1 MPPSYF
7 SLTTLLHRLSQLRR
21 RRPGHVLPFRIPFF
35 RIFYST
41 TYTTLFLITLVILAI
56 TPGTLLW
63 TSISSEAFQYVFMI
77 GGTYV
82 LTALIAIFIYSS
94 RLYTNR
100 SVLAGVGK
108 AYIPVEDGEVG
119 RNVRKMIAAQLERSA
134 VVAWESR
141 PRDTMGEIVLAE
153 KEGWLTDEEHGVTGF
168 DREQW
173 TVGSA
178 IEIDPAKPPW
188 GTLQHAGWTAPAH
201 ARGETLGNL
210 QFATVIA
217 ELPHLIEAR
226 AVSLAPPDPNAEAGF
241 FNENEAQVPD
251 LLVVETL
258 RRQKTMG
265 LREYLTQ
272 LSYLGLINPPSIAND
287 FLVLY
292 EKARFSGRP
301 STEEEFNHLMA
312 VFAQLLE
319 GIQDL
324 HPDIIAEI
332 RAQAGSDDTSSSS
345 QSTIDAV
352 ETASLAPSQ
361 ASGSVLHFATP
372 EPPRNMSVSTANSGY
387 SSPVTARTAFS
398 RAVTPY
404 TQQNGVESDE
414 SFSSV
419 VRRPRGDEDEAFT
432 TPRAAPQRDSFESR
446 SSVGAGSSPSSR
458 TLDSDAGSV
467 LRHHVSNG

>member
-1 MPPSYF
+1 MPPAYF
-7 SLTTLLHRLSQLRR
+7 SLTTLLHRISQLRR

-82 LTALIAIFIYSS
+82 LTALVAIFIYSS

-108 AYIPVEDGEVG
+108 AYLPVEEGEVG
-119 RNVRKMIAAQLERSA
+119 RNVRKMIASQLERSA

-141 PRDTMGEIVLAE
+141 PRDTLGEIVLAE
-153 KEGWLTDEEHGVTGF
+153 KEGYLTDEHPGLAGF

-178 IEIDPAKPPW
+178 IVIDPSKPPW
-188 GTLQHAGWTAPAH
+188 GSLQHAGWTAPAH

-226 AVSLAPPDPNAEAGF
+226 AVSLAPPHENAEAGL
-241 FNENEAQVPD
+241 FNENEASVPD
-251 LLVVETL
+251 LIIVDAL

-272 LSYLGLINPPSIAND
+272 LSYLGLVNPPSIGHD
-287 FLVLY
+287 FLALY

-301 STEEEFNHLMA
+301 CTELEFNHLMA
-312 VFAQLLE
+312 VFAQLLK
-319 GIQDL
+319 GIRDL
-324 HPDIIAEI
+324 HPSIVAEI
-332 RAQAGSDDTSSSS
+332 RAQAGSDSSSS
-345 QSTIDAV
+345 TMEAD
-352 ETASLAPSQ
+352 TASLAPSQ
-361 ASGSVLHFATP
+361 ATGSVLHFATP
-372 EPPRNMSVSTANSGY
+372 DPPRNMSTSTYSSGH
-387 SSPVTARTAFS
+387 SPVTARTAFS

-404 TQQNGVESDE
+404 MQHDALESEE
-414 SFSSV
+414 SLGSV
-419 VRRPRGDEDEAFT
+419 VRRPPDDEHS
-432 TPRAAPQRDSFESR
+432 TPRPQDRDGFASR
-446 SSVGAGSSPSSR
+446 SQGSSSPSLR

-467 LRHHVSNG
+467 VRHYRSND

>member
-1 MPPSYF
+1 MPPRYF
-7 SLTTLLHRLSQLRR
+7 SSTTLLHRLSQLRR

-56 TPGTLLW
+56 TPGTMLW
-63 TSISSEAFQYVFMI
+63 TAIRSEAFQYVFMI

-100 SVLAGVGK
+100 SVMAGVGK

-141 PRDTMGEIVLAE
+141 PRDTMGEILLAE
-153 KEGWLTDEEHGVTGF
+153 KEGWLTGEDNVTG
-168 DREQW
+168 DVDLDQW

-178 IEIDPAKPPW
+178 IVIDPAKAPW
-188 GTLQHAGWTAPAH
+188 GEIHHAGWTAPAH
-201 ARGETLGNL
+201 ARSETVGNL

-241 FNENEAQVPD
+241 FNENEAPLVDQV
-251 LLVVETL
+251 VMETL

-272 LSYLGLINPPSIAND
+272 LSYLGLINPPSVGHD
-287 FLVLY
+287 FLAMY
-292 EKARFSGRP
+292 EKVRFSGRP
-301 STEEEFNHLMA
+301 CPENEFNRIMA

-319 GIQDL
+319 GIGEL
-324 HPDIIAEI
+324 RPEIIAEI
-332 RAQAGSDDTSSSS
+332 RAQAQSDGS
-345 QSTIDAV
+345 STLDADMS
-352 ETASLAPSQ
+352 SLAPSET
-361 ASGSVLHFATP
+361 AGSVLHFATP
-372 EPPRNMSVSTANSGY
+372 DPPRSESDSSSAR
-387 SSPVTARTAFS
+387 SPVTARTAFS
-398 RAVTPY
+398 RAATPY
-404 TQQNGVESDE
+404 LQESGLESEESFNSVIRMPVTEGGSAPDAHDRVDFATPGHRLRSTSLTTLESD
-414 SFSSV
+414 V
-419 VRRPRGDEDEAFT
+419 
-432 TPRAAPQRDSFESR
+432 
-446 SSVGAGSSPSSR
+446 
-458 TLDSDAGSV
+458 GSV
-467 LRHHVSNG
+467 LHHRVSNG